1 GLPLHERVA
10 ANHGSVGIV
19 CRQPAGRQEDEVMKK
34 LLIAGCGIWLGATLV
49 LRFGGQYVLDPSAL
63 WGIAA
68 LLIVSAPAMFYLPRR
83 LFRVYRIDRASFGR
97 GAVALVA
104 PGMLLDAIATIWF
117 PAAYPN
123 IRPDAAGLFGGWL
136 LFCNA
141 LALIGAATLR
151 ER

>member
-1 GLPLHERVA
+1 MALNFYIIGAHASWHARDLGRAVADVRV
-10 ANHGSVGIV
+10 NRDWIDKSVG
-19 CRQPAGRQEDEVMKK
+19 P
-34 LLIAGCGIWLGATLV
+34 
-49 LRFGGQYVLDPSAL
+49 
-63 WGIAA
+63 
-68 LLIVSAPAMFYLPRR
+68 
-83 LFRVYRIDRASFGR
+83 
-97 GAVALVA
+97 GAVVA
-104 PGMLLDAIATIWF
+104 SIWF